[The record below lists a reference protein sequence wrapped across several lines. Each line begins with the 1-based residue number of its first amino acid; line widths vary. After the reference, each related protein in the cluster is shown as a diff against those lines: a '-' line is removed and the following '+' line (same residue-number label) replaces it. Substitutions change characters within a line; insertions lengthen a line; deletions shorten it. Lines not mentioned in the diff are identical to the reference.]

1 VLEERE
7 RVDGLALHVE
17 VEHRPEDRRVALPV
31 EVLRLDL
38 LVDDQ
43 RGQRGVREEDGAED
57 GLLGLQVLGRG
68 DGPVE

>member
-1 VLEERE
+1 
-7 RVDGLALHVE
+7 VE
-17 VEHRPEDRRVALPV
+17 VEHRPEDRRVTLPV

-43 RGQRGVREEDGAED
+43 RGQRGVREEDRAED
-57 GLLGLQVLGRG
+57 GLLGLEVLGWG